1 MKWYEAGEVAE
12 RLQNII
18 DAYIDDFMDKD
29 EFASELDALGLSYE
43 EQNVILQEQIR
54 LLETQL
60 ASGASGTMH

>member
-1 MKWYEAGEVAE
+1 MKWYETGEVAE

-43 EQNVILQEQIR
+43 EQNVILQEQIN
-54 LLETQL
+54 LLEMQL
-60 ASGASGTMH
+60 ASGASGTVH

>member
-1 MKWYEAGEVAE
+1 MKWYETGEVAK

-18 DAYIDDFMDKD
+18 DAYIDDFMDND

-54 LLETQL
+54 LLEMHM
-60 ASGASGTMH
+60 ASGASGTVH

>member
-1 MKWYEAGEVAE
+1 MKWYETGEVAE

-54 LLETQL
+54 LLEMQL
-60 ASGASGTMH
+60 ASGASGTVH

>member
-1 MKWYEAGEVAE
+1 MKWYETGEVAE

-54 LLETQL
+54 LLEMQL
-60 ASGASGTMH
+60 ASSASGTVH

>member
-1 MKWYEAGEVAE
+1 MKWYETGEVAE

-43 EQNVILQEQIR
+43 EQNVILQEQIN
-54 LLETQL
+54 LLEMQL
-60 ASGASGTMH
+60 ASRASGTVH

>member
-60 ASGASGTMH
+60 ASGASGTIH

>member
-18 DAYIDDFMDKD
+18 DAYIDDCMDND

-54 LLETQL
+54 LLEMQL
-60 ASGASGTMH
+60 ASGASGTVH

>member
-1 MKWYEAGEVAE
+1 MKWYETGEVAE

-54 LLETQL
+54 LLEMQL
-60 ASGASGTMH
+60 ASDASGTVH

>member
-1 MKWYEAGEVAE
+1 MKLYETGEVAE
-12 RLQNII
+12 RLQTII

-54 LLETQL
+54 LLEMQL
-60 ASGASGTMH
+60 ACGASGKLH

>member
-1 MKWYEAGEVAE
+1 MKWYETGEVAD

-43 EQNVILQEQIR
+43 EQNVVLQEQIR
-54 LLETQL
+54 LLEMQL
-60 ASGASGTMH
+60 ASGANGTIH

>member
-1 MKWYEAGEVAE
+1 MKWYETGEVAE

-54 LLETQL
+54 LLEMQL
-60 ASGASGTMH
+60 ASRASGTVH

>member
-1 MKWYEAGEVAE
+1 MKWYETGEVAE

-43 EQNVILQEQIR
+43 EQNIILQEQIR
-54 LLETQL
+54 LLEMQL
-60 ASGASGTMH
+60 ASGASGTIH